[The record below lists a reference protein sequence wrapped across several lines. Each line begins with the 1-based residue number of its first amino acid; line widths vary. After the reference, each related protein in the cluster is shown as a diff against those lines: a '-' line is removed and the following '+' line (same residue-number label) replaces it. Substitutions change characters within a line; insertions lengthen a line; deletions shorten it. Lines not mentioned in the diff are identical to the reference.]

1 MPIPARGFGKDRWG
15 LCFDRR
21 RPPIVG
27 LGRVPLCEVSRPDC
41 VDRFP
46 RYQVRLTNDWQVIR
60 HAAPIHR
67 AVGIKAD
74 ERPMNLLAPVNSTG
88 ASVTR
93 RALNVNRQVLPAE
106 MSPLP
111 CGVFPK
117 YRSSHHRRYFGKVIS
132 TVACCGLNMH
142 PRRFYRHPEHLRRIV

>member
-1 MPIPARGFGKDRWG
+1 MPDVCRIASQGFGKDRYG

-21 RPPIVG
+21 RPPAVG
-27 LGRVPLCEVSRPDC
+27 LGRVPLCEVTRPDC
-41 VDRFP
+41 VDLFP
-46 RYQVRLTNDWQVIR
+46 RYQVRLTKDRQVTR
-60 HAAPIHR
+60 HAVLIRR
-67 AVGIKAD
+67 AVGIKAN
-74 ERPMNLLAPVNSTG
+74 ERPMNSLAPVNITG

-93 RALNVNRQVLPAE
+93 HALNINLQNLPVG

-117 YRSSHHRRYFGKVIS
+117 YRRHINRRYFGKAVS

-142 PRRFYRHPEHLRRIV
+142 PCRF